1 MGQEPAA
8 DRPFVVVSVGASVD
22 GRVTL
27 RRSSL
32 LMHPDAGKV
41 WAEMSPPSSGP
52 LHAAREAQIEELYG
66 PQAVLEGSGSLVT
79 DDQGPLDLPVVSEPA
94 DALYSD
100 FLPASI
106 VESPE
111 HKKWFTIVD
120 GRGRVFWDTKGG
132 GGWDVLVLVARS
144 TPAAYLAYLRRE
156 QICYLVA
163 GDERV
168 DLALALRL
176 MRERLGVTCVV
187 SKAGGG
193 LNGALLRAG
202 LIDEFHLIVSPAL
215 VGGLGTPT
223 IFDGPEL
230 AAEEKPTPLRL
241 LSAHVESDGML
252 SLRYEVVRASG
263 E

>member
-1 MGQEPAA
+1 MGAERDAA

-32 LMHPDAGKV
+32 LMHPDAGQV
-41 WAEMSPPSSGP
+41 WAEMSPPSSGA
-52 LHAAREAQIEELYG
+52 LHHEREALLEQLYH

-79 DDQGPLDLPVVSEPA
+79 DAAGPLDLPAVVEELPSG
-94 DALYSD
+94 D
-100 FLPASI
+100 FLPPSI
-106 VESPE
+106 VDSPE

-120 GRGRVFWDTKGG
+120 SRGRVFWDTKGG

-163 GDERV
+163 GEDRV
-168 DLALALRL
+168 DLALALRR

-193 LNGALLRAG
+193 LNGVLLRAG
-202 LIDEFHLIVSPAL
+202 LIDEFHLIVSPAI

-223 IFDGPEL
+223 VFDGPEL
-230 AAEEKPTPLRL
+230 AADEKPQPLRL
-241 LSAHVESDGML
+241 LSARVETDGML
-252 SLRYEVVRASG
+252 SLRYEVVRD
-263 E
+263 